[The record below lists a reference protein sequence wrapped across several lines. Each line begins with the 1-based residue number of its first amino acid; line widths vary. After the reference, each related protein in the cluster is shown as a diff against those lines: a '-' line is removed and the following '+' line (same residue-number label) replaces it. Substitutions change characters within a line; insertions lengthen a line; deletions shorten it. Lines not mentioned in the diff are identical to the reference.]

1 MDPMSELQV
10 ELVAADRKV
19 WSGSATMVVART
31 PDGDIGVLPGHEPVL
46 TVLSG
51 GSVTIRT
58 AEGDVEAAVHGGFFS
73 VSENN
78 RVSILAEAAE
88 LAADIDVERAR
99 RALQRATE
107 AGEEDDLLRAETR
120 IRVAAI

>member
-1 MDPMSELQV
+1 MSELQV
-10 ELVAADRKV
+10 ELVAADHLV
-19 WSGSATMVVART
+19 WSGPATMVIART
-31 PDGDIGVLPGHEPVL
+31 PEGDIGILPGHEPILAVL
-46 TVLSG
+46 VG

-58 AEGDVEAAVHGGFFS
+58 ADGDVEAAVHGGFFS
-73 VSENN
+73 VSDNN

-120 IRVAAI
+120 IRVGSH

>member
-1 MDPMSELQV
+1 MSELQV

-19 WSGSATMVVART
+19 WSGPATMVVART

-58 AEGDVEAAVHGGFFS
+58 ADGDVEAAVHGGFFS

-88 LAADIDVERAR
+88 LAPDIDVERAR

-120 IRVAAI
+120 IRVGSL

>member
-1 MDPMSELQV
+1 MSELQV
-10 ELVAADRKV
+10 ELVAADHLV
-19 WSGSATMVVART
+19 WSGPATMVIART
-31 PDGDIGVLPGHEPVL
+31 PEGDIGILPGHEPILAVL
-46 TVLSG
+46 VG

-58 AEGDVEAAVHGGFFS
+58 ADGDVEAAVHGGFFS
-73 VSENN
+73 VSDNN

-120 IRVAAI
+120 IRVGSL